1 MRSAVLALLGLLLC
15 ACIPTPAQLLRA
27 SQWSAAAALKSADP
41 ALCEPAMRCSG
52 AVQVLAAPGSGR
64 AEWSEAQAAC
74 VLPRSAAGRALIG
87 LDGLAGTVEAVADA
101 VVKHL
106 QEQAAIRRSVLHQ
119 ATGDLATERKRCR
132 APNS

>member
-1 MRSAVLALLGLLLC
+1 MRSVVLLLLLS

-27 SQWSAAAALKSADP
+27 SQWSAAAALASADP
-41 ALCEPAMRCSG
+41 ALCEPSMRCSG
-52 AVQVLAAPGSGR
+52 AVQILAAPGSGR
-64 AEWSEAQAAC
+64 PEWSEAQAAC
-74 VLPRSAAGRALIG
+74 VLPRSAAGRSLIN
-87 LDGLAGTVEAVADA
+87 LDGIAGAVEAVADA

-119 ATGDLATERKRCR
+119 ATGDLAVERRRCR

>member
-1 MRSAVLALLGLLLC
+1 MRYALLALLLC

-27 SQWSAAAALKSADP
+27 SQWSAAAALKAADP

-64 AEWSEAQAAC
+64 VEWADAQAAC
-74 VLPRSAAGRALIG
+74 VLPRSDAGRALVG
-87 LDGLAGTVEAVADA
+87 LDGLAGAVGEVVDA
-101 VVKHL
+101 VVRNW
-106 QEQAAIRRSVLHQ
+106 QEQAAIRRAVLLS
-119 ATGDLATERKRCR
+119 ATADLKQERKRCR

>member
-1 MRSAVLALLGLLLC
+1 MRSALPALLALVFC

-41 ALCEPAMRCSG
+41 ALCEPALRCSG

-64 AEWSEAQAAC
+64 VEWADAQAAC
-74 VLPRSAAGRALIG
+74 MLPRSDTGRALVG
-87 LDGLAGTVEAVADA
+87 LDGLTRTVEEVVDA

-106 QEQAAIRRSVLHQ
+106 QEQAAIRRAVLHQ
-119 ATGDLATERKRCR
+119 ATQDLATVRKRCR

>member
-1 MRSAVLALLGLLLC
+1 MRAGIFALALC

-27 SQWSAAAALKSADP
+27 SQWSAAAALASADP
-41 ALCEPAMRCSG
+41 ALCQPALRCSG
-52 AVQVLAAPGSGR
+52 AVQILAAPGSGR

-74 VLPRSAAGRALIG
+74 VLPRSATGRSLVG
-87 LDGLAGTVEAVADA
+87 LDGLAGAVEAVADA

-119 ATGDLATERKRCR
+119 ATGDLAVERKRCR